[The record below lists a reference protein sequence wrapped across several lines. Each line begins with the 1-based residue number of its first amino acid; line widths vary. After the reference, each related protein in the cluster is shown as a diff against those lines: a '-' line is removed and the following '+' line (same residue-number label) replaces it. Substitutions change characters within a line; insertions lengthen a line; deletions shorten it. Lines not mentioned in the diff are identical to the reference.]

1 MGMKLFVG
9 VLLGTIAGGSAC
21 YFPVEMQG
29 EFMTQWLGGGGEISY
44 TSLSIL
50 YNSIPGW
57 GACHTRRGS
66 RVVLRQGEHCFRC
79 LSLVQRSPS
88 VQQLHTR
95 EVGQCHPTEELALDS
110 CPSEA
115 EVRGRQ
121 VTEMM
126 LYKTRSFYG
135 EAAAGGQHCPI
146 TGRHTVEERCEGG
159 EGGGGGETGGCP
171 SESRLS
177 LRLEGCSRDRERR
190 MELQCLGHWQGED
203 GQQYLALLDTELP
216 QLGEEPRPRY
226 RCAIYHRQGD
236 LTHLALS
243 NDSTCVHQLERHDRG
258 AEVFTLRREERRRP
272 RSRGQ
277 RLPGWSQGAWEEV
290 VVEGAGLSYREKQLK
305 RTVHLRALARPAS
318 SRFVVSLETDCGE
331 VEGYTCLDLQQR
343 TSSVMEFKV
352 GQVVA
357 SVREASVLCAMEL
370 SSPWITVGRPG
381 QGEACPLP
389 GTFTGT
395 IPDSGNGLCATSTTS
410 CTSPDTM
417 TYTVF
422 SCSNKTEV
430 YEERQYQCRGQ
441 FTEDGL
447 TYTLTKR
454 LDLPLQECFV
464 GVAGQEGAS
473 HRVLEAGAHCTRGH
487 LPALKGMLMQR
498 VENECQEVKEEEEV
512 VIHNLPPRIHR
523 HHPIYSRTEEENE
536 MRVLDIQIIQ
546 NSSARSY
553 SSFSGLIIWLVLL
566 TLY

>member
-1 MGMKLFVG
+1 MAIIYFVG
-9 VLLGTIAGGSAC
+9 VLLGVIARSEGC

-29 EFMTQWLGGGGEISY
+29 EFMTQWLGGGGISY

-57 GACHTRRGS
+57 GACHSRTGS

-95 EVGQCHPTEELALDS
+95 DVGQCHPTEELALAS
-110 CPSEA
+110 CPSKE
-115 EVRGRQ
+115 ELRSRQ

-146 TGRHTVEERCEGG
+146 TGRHTVEEKCHEGR
-159 EGGGGGETGGCP
+159 GGGETGGCP

-177 LRLEGCSRDRERR
+177 LRLEGCGDNRRRGERR
-190 MELQCLGHWQGED
+190 MELQCLGHWRGED

-236 LTHLALS
+236 LTNLALS
-243 NDSTCVHQLERHDRG
+243 NDSTCVHQLERHDKG
-258 AEVFTLRREERRRP
+258 SEVFTLRREERRRP

-277 RLPGWSQGAWEEV
+277 RLPGWAQGAWEEV
-290 VVEGAGLSYREKQLK
+290 VVEGAGISYREQELK
-305 RTVHLRALARPAS
+305 RTVHLRALARPAT

-331 VEGYTCLDLQQR
+331 VEGYTCLEMEKR
-343 TSSVMEFKV
+343 TSSVMEFRV
-352 GQVVA
+352 GGVVA
-357 SVREASVLCAMEL
+357 SVREATVLCAMEL
-370 SSPWITVGRPG
+370 SAPWITVGRPG

-422 SCSNKTEV
+422 SCSNRTEV

-441 FTEDGL
+441 FVEAGL

-464 GVAGQEGAS
+464 GVAGEEGAS
-473 HRVLEAGAHCTRGH
+473 HRVMEAGSHCRRGH
-487 LPALKGMLMQR
+487 LPALKGMLMER
-498 VENECQEVKEEEEV
+498 VENECEV
-512 VIHNLPPRIHR
+512 VIHSLPPSIPRQ
-523 HHPIYSRTEEENE
+523 HPIYSREEENE
-536 MRVLDIQIIQ
+536 MRVLDIEIIQ
-546 NSSARSY
+546 QSAGQAYSARW
-553 SSFSGLIIWLVLL
+553 GLIIGLVLVA
-566 TLY
+566 LY

>member
-1 MGMKLFVG
+1 MAIILFVG
-9 VLLGTIAGGSAC
+9 ILFGTVARSQSC

-29 EFMTQWLGGGGEISY
+29 EFMTQWLGGGGISY

-57 GACHTRRGS
+57 GACHSRAGS

-95 EVGQCHPTEELALDS
+95 DVGQCHPTEDLALAS
-110 CPSEA
+110 CPSKE
-115 EVRGRQ
+115 EVRRRQ

-146 TGRHTVEERCEGG
+146 TGRHTVEEKCHEGR
-159 EGGGGGETGGCP
+159 GGGETGGCP

-177 LRLEGCSRDRERR
+177 LRLEGCGDNRRRGERR
-190 MELQCLGHWQGED
+190 MELQCLGHWRGED

-236 LTHLALS
+236 LTNLALS
-243 NDSTCVHQLERHDRG
+243 NDSTCVHQLERHDKG
-258 AEVFTLRREERRRP
+258 SEVFTLRREERRRP

-277 RLPGWSQGAWEEV
+277 RLPGWAQGAWEEV
-290 VVEGAGLSYREKQLK
+290 VVEGAGLSYREQELK
-305 RTVHLRALARPAS
+305 RTVHLRALARPAT

-331 VEGYTCLDLQQR
+331 VEGYTCLDLEQR
-343 TSSVMEFKV
+343 TSSVMEFRV
-352 GQVVA
+352 GEVVS
-357 SVREASVLCAMEL
+357 SVREAAVLCAMPI
-370 SSPWITVGRPG
+370 SAPWLTVGRPG

-389 GTFTGT
+389 GTYTGT

-422 SCSNKTEV
+422 SCSNRTEV

-441 FTEDGL
+441 FVEDGL

-464 GVAGQEGAS
+464 GVAGEEGAS
-473 HRVLEAGAHCTRGH
+473 HRVMEAGSHCRRGH
-487 LPALKGMLMQR
+487 LPALKGMLMER
-498 VENECQEVKEEEEV
+498 VENECEV
-512 VIHNLPPRIHR
+512 VIHSLPPSIPRQ
-523 HHPIYSRTEEENE
+523 HPIYSREEENE
-536 MRVLDIQIIQ
+536 MRVLDIEIIQ
-546 NSSARSY
+546 QSAGQSY
-553 SSFSGLIIWLVLL
+553 SACWGLIIGLVLVAFC
-566 TLY
+566 

>member
-1 MGMKLFVG
+1 MAIILFVG
-9 VLLGTIAGGSAC
+9 VFLGAIARSQGC

-29 EFMTQWLGGGGEISY
+29 EFMTQWLGGGGISY

-57 GACHTRRGS
+57 GACHSRAGS

-95 EVGQCHPTEELALDS
+95 EVGQCHPTEELALAS
-110 CPSEA
+110 CPSKE
-115 EVRGRQ
+115 EVMRRQ

-146 TGRHTVEERCEGG
+146 TGRHTVEEKCQERGR
-159 EGGGGGETGGCP
+159 GGGGETGGCP

-177 LRLEGCSRDRERR
+177 LRLEGCSTNKERR
-190 MELQCLGHWQGED
+190 MELQCLGHWRGED

-236 LTHLALS
+236 LTNLALS
-243 NDSTCVHQLERHDRG
+243 NDSTCVHQLERHNKG
-258 AEVFTLRREERRRP
+258 SEVFTLRREERRRP

-277 RLPGWSQGAWEEV
+277 RLPGWAQGAWEEV
-290 VVEGAGLSYREKQLK
+290 VVEGAGLSYREQQLK
-305 RTVHLRALARPAS
+305 RTVHLRALARPAT

-343 TSSVMEFKV
+343 TSSVMEFRV
-352 GQVVA
+352 GEVVS
-357 SVREASVLCAMEL
+357 SVREAAVLCAMEI
-370 SSPWITVGRPG
+370 SAPWLTVGRPG

-422 SCSNKTEV
+422 SCSNRTEV

-441 FTEDGL
+441 FVEAGL

-464 GVAGQEGAS
+464 GVAGEEGAS
-473 HRVLEAGAHCTRGH
+473 HRVMEAGSHCRRGH
-487 LPALKGMLMQR
+487 LPALKGMLMER
-498 VENECQEVKEEEEV
+498 VENECEV
-512 VIHNLPPRIHR
+512 VIHSLPPSIPRQ
-523 HHPIYSRTEEENE
+523 HPIYSREEENE
-536 MRVLDIQIIQ
+536 MRVLDIEIIQ
-546 NSSARSY
+546 QSAGQSYSARW
-553 SSFSGLIIWLVLL
+553 GLIIGLVLVA
-566 TLY
+566 LY

>member
-1 MGMKLFVG
+1 MAIILFVG
-9 VLLGTIAGGSAC
+9 VLLGAVARSQGC

-29 EFMTQWLGGGGEISY
+29 EFMTQWLGGGGISY

-57 GACHTRRGS
+57 GACHSRTGS
-66 RVVLRQGEHCFRC
+66 RVVLRQGETCFRC

-95 EVGQCHPTEELALDS
+95 EVGQCHPTEELALAS
-110 CPSEA
+110 CPSKE

-146 TGRHTVEERCEGG
+146 TGRHTVEEKCQEGR
-159 EGGGGGETGGCP
+159 GGGETGGCP

-177 LRLEGCSRDRERR
+177 LRLEGCSTNRNRGRERR
-190 MELQCLGHWQGED
+190 MELQCLGHWRGED

-236 LTHLALS
+236 LTNLALS
-243 NDSTCVHQLERHDRG
+243 NDSTCVHQLERHNKG

-277 RLPGWSQGAWEEV
+277 RLPGWAQGAWEEV
-290 VVEGAGLSYREKQLK
+290 VVEGAGLSYREQQLK
-305 RTVHLRALARPAS
+305 RTVHLRALARPAT

-343 TSSVMEFKV
+343 TSSVMEFRV
-352 GQVVA
+352 GEVVS
-357 SVREASVLCAMEL
+357 SVREAAVLCAMEI
-370 SSPWITVGRPG
+370 SAPWLTVGRPG

-422 SCSNKTEV
+422 SCSNRTEV

-441 FTEDGL
+441 FVEDGL

-454 LDLPLQECFV
+454 LDLPVQECFV
-464 GVAGQEGAS
+464 GVAGEEGSS
-473 HRVLEAGAHCTRGH
+473 HRVQEAGAHCRRGH

-498 VENECQEVKEEEEV
+498 VENECEVEKEEV
-512 VIHNLPPRIHR
+512 VIHTLPPSVPHQ
-523 HHPIYSRTEEENE
+523 HPIYSREETE
-536 MRVLDIQIIQ
+536 MRVLDIELVQHSGARQ
-546 NSSARSY
+546 SHSALG
-553 SSFSGLIIWLVLL
+553 GLIIGLVLVA
-566 TLY
+566 LY